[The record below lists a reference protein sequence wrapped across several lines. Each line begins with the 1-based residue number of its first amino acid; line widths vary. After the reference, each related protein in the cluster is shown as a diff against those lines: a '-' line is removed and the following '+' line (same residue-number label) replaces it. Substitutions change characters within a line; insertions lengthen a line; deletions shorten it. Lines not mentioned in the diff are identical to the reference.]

1 MSVCEWMKSCWT
13 IKYINYHHA
22 ETIWLFSPWDGKTVR
37 IGLTSVVVLRASCIY
52 SGVMSICHSLM
63 NAFMFF
69 FPPGTSK
76 EEFWVA
82 WTLGL
87 SILTIALASYCIQPS
102 ALVSDLDFP
111 CKPRGSNEPVDSF
124 LIRYKLGAIKVSNLT
139 ECSTDWSRKCYESN
153 WQFTYAAFQRW
164 AFYQEKRGVTEG
176 NTKLQEARL

>member
-1 MSVCEWMKSCWT
+1 MKSCWT

-69 FPPGTSK
+69 FSPRNIQGRVLS
-76 EEFWVA
+76 
-82 WTLGL
+82 GL
-87 SILTIALASYCIQPS
+87 NSWSQHFNYCIGQLLHS
-102 ALVSDLDFP
+102 TISISFWFGFP
-111 CKPRGSNEPVDSF
+111 LQTQRLQWACRQL

-139 ECSTDWSRKCYESN
+139 EYSTDWNRKCYKSN
-153 WQFTYAAFQRW
+153 WQFTYTAFQRW

-176 NTKLQEARL
+176 NTKRQEARL